1 MRNCWPFV
9 GDGANVVLWGSADPQ
24 EAHEAFAIQKSKGQ
38 PKILQGNRIPFGD
51 HPLKLERYRED

>member
-9 GDGANVVLWGSADPQ
+9 GDGANGVLWGSADPQ